1 MKRLWTAKQA
11 KALPL
16 LASGMSGVATA
27 QVVGCNAST
36 ISEWLHN
43 DHAFASELDRLRK
56 VVSLQAMDQLQR
68 TLGMAVQEIQRILTN
83 SSEDATRLKAAMF
96 IIKVVASTQKSL
108 QTATDPES
116 LVELERL
123 QNVFALLGIS
133 HASQ

>member
-1 MKRLWTAKQA
+1 MKPLWTAKQA

-36 ISEWLHN
+36 ISDWLN
-43 DHAFASELDRLRK
+43 NNQVFVNELERLQEQLCRK
-56 VVSLQAMDQLQR
+56 AMDQIQG
-68 TLGMAVQEIQRILTN
+68 TLGMAVQEIQRILTT
-83 SSEDATRLKAAMF
+83 SSGDATRLKAAMF

-116 LVELERL
+116 LVELEQL
-123 QNVFALLGIS
+123 QNVFAQLGRN